1 MKKMMLFVAAVAIA
15 ASASVSLAQAKGI
28 GGPGMGGKN
37 NPNGPYTP
45 GGGFGGGGYP
55 NKPGCCG
62 GFTPHHH
69 WGWGG
74 GISVGL
80 VSNAGGECYYVRR
93 NVVVPGL
100 GVVSKRQLVCE

>member
-1 MKKMMLFVAAVAIA
+1 MKKIMLFVAAAVIA

-37 NPNGPYTP
+37 NPNGPYPP
-45 GGGFGGGGYP
+45 GGGKYP

-69 WGWGG
+69 HHWGWGG
-74 GISVGL
+74 GIGVGF
-80 VSNAGGECYYVRR
+80 ECYYVRR
-93 NVVVPGL
+93 NIVVPGI